1 MTIRKGERRGT
12 TMIDRRPVNQ
22 TGARKATGSYF
33 TKISPWRI
41 CSTRHLNP
49 RWPVRDKAA
58 DRTSLATW
66 RIQ

>member
-1 MTIRKGERRGT
+1 
-12 TMIDRRPVNQ
+12 MIDRRPVNQ

>member
-33 TKISPWRI
+33 TKDFAVA
-41 CSTRHLNP
+41 HLLDQALEP
-49 RWPVRDKAA
+49 A
-58 DRTSLATW
+58 LAG
-66 RIQ
+66 QG